1 MSTTKVKSGEARAR
15 WRDIL
20 DQVAAGKGD
29 VVIER
34 NGKNIVAI
42 IPAEDYEL
50 IREKLEN
57 VRVVRETTAAYEALT
72 TRQAQ
77 INAEEGTVTIPLEA
91 YKKVRLTYPRKKS
104 KPS

>member
-1 MSTTKVKSGEARAR
+1 MSPTKVKSGEARAR

-57 VRVVRETTAAYEALT
+57 VRVVRETTAAC
-72 TRQAQ
+72 TR
-77 INAEEGTVTIPLEA
+77 GSL
-91 YKKVRLTYPRKKS
+91 
-104 KPS
+104 PSVVGG